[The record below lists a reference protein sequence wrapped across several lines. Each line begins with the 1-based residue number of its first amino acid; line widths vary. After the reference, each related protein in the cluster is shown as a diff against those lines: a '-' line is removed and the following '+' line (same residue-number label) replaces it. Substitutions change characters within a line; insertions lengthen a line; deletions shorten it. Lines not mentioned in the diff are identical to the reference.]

1 MPILFAKSVEQR
13 RDKMTQKPG
22 QEIIHDSQ
30 RVVTI
35 PERIEALISEALSGT
50 SPRSKRTIL
59 TEAKELV
66 GDLK

>member
-1 MPILFAKSVEQR
+1 M
-13 RDKMTQKPG
+13 DK
-22 QEIIHDSQ
+22 EIIHDST
-30 RVVTI
+30 RVK
-35 PERIEALISEALSGT
+35 PLKERIEELIDEALSGT

>member
-1 MPILFAKSVEQR
+1 
-13 RDKMTQKPG
+13 MTQEPG

-30 RVVTI
+30 RVETI
-35 PERIEALISEALSGT
+35 PERIDKLLDEALSGT

-59 TEAKELV
+59 TEAKELI